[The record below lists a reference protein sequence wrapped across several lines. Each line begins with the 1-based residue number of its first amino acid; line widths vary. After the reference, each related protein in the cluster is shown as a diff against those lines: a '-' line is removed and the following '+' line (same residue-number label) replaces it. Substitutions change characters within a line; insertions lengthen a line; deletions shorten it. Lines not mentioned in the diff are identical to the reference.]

1 MYNLVVSGW
10 LYIEISDTQ
19 LLEDQKN
26 AKPNWKAN
34 CVWCHM
40 WQSSKRGTL
49 CGKNTLSEGWEP
61 FILQHV
67 QTKLIEKNKS
77 VPLSLPSFI
86 NLIIHSPKELFK
98 INKRKIVYLSI
109 ISTYLS
115 PILVQ
120 RAKRY
125 LTLNWFRDSHFP
137 LTTSF
142 SPT

>member
-49 CGKNTLSEGWEP
+49 CGKSSLSEGWEP
-61 FILQHV
+61 LTLQHV
-67 QTKLIEKNKS
+67 QTKLTEKNKF

-86 NLIIHSPKELFK
+86 KLIIHSSKDLLKEENNLF
-98 INKRKIVYLSI
+98 IYYFNITFSGS
-109 ISTYLS
+109 STKSKETLD
-115 PILVQ
+115 IKQVQ
-120 RAKRY
+120 
-125 LTLNWFRDSHFP
+125 WFSDFP
-137 LTTSF
+137 FTTS
-142 SPT
+142 SSLT